1 MILAAGFGT
10 RLWPLTI
17 GRTKPAI
24 PFLNR
29 PLIAFTIDYL
39 RQFGCDEIIINL
51 HHEPESVR
59 AQIGDGA
66 QFGVRIHYSVEEP
79 EILGT
84 SGALDNVRAQ
94 LENDTFIV
102 VNGKIITDID
112 LAAALQTHRAKQAL
126 ATLVL
131 RPNPKRER
139 FSEVLVTADG
149 RIEKFG
155 GFPQTA
161 DRRPQTADR
170 RPQTADRRPQ
180 DFEPRTQNPELGT
193 WSLAPS
199 PQPPA
204 PLMFTGIHILD
215 PHIFE
220 FIPRGVFSDSVR
232 DVYPPAMAAGKVIA
246 AHVANDGSW
255 YELSTLERYW
265 AISQEFLRRAGRA
278 VVMDEGCVIDSSAH
292 ISGSVLW
299 QRVHVE
305 GGARLT
311 DCVIGDDVV
320 IPAGAEF
327 QRAVIVRAAL
337 AAPQPPP
344 QKAQR
349 GTVVGDN
356 LVVPF

>member
-39 RQFGCDEIIINL
+39 KQFGCDEIIINL
-51 HHEPESVR
+51 HHEPDSVR
-59 AQIGDGA
+59 AQIGNGS
-66 QFGVRIHYSVEEP
+66 QFGVHIRYAVEEP

-84 SGALDNVRAQ
+84 SGALDNVREQ
-94 LENDTFIV
+94 LENDTFLV

-112 LAAALQTHRAKQAL
+112 LAAALQTHREKKAL

-149 RIEKFG
+149 RIEKFA
-155 GFPQTA
+155 GFPQN
-161 DRRPQTADR
+161 P
-170 RPQTADRRPQ
+170 
-180 DFEPRTQNPELGT
+180 EPRTQNPE
-193 WSLAPS
+193 P
-199 PQPPA
+199 

-215 PHIFE
+215 PKIFK

-246 AHVANDGSW
+246 AHVAAQGSW

-265 AISQEFLRRAGRA
+265 AISQEFVQREGRN
-278 VVMDEGCVIDSSAH
+278 VVMDEGCVIDPSAQ
-292 ISGSVLW
+292 INCSILW
-299 QRVHVE
+299 QRVRVE
-305 GGARLT
+305 AGAQLA
-311 DCVIGDDVV
+311 DCVIGDDVT
-320 IPAGAEF
+320 IPAGAKF
-327 QRAVIVRAAL
+327 QRVVIVRAAL
-337 AAPQPPP
+337 AAHYPPP
-344 QKAQR
+344 EKANR
-349 GTVVGDN
+349 GEVVGAN
-356 LVVPF
+356 LVVPI

>member
-1 MILAAGFGT
+1 MKAMILAAGFGT

-39 RQFGCDEIIINL
+39 KQFGCDEIIINL
-51 HHEPESVR
+51 HHEPDSVR
-59 AQIGDGA
+59 AQIGAGS
-66 QFGVRIHYSVEEP
+66 QFGVRIHYAVEEP

-84 SGALDNVRAQ
+84 SGALDNVRDQ
-94 LENDTFIV
+94 LENDTFLV

-112 LAAALQTHRAKQAL
+112 LAASLQTHREKQAL

-131 RPNPKRER
+131 RPNPKHER

-149 RIEKFG
+149 RIEKFA
-155 GFPQTA
+155 GFPQH
-161 DRRPQTADR
+161 P
-170 RPQTADRRPQ
+170 
-180 DFEPRTQNPELGT
+180 ELRTQNPE
-193 WSLAPS
+193 P
-199 PQPPA
+199 

-215 PHIFE
+215 PKIFE

-246 AHVANDGSW
+246 AHVAEHGSW

-265 AISQEFLRRAGRA
+265 AISQEFLRRTGRD
-278 VVMDEGCVIDSSAH
+278 VVMDEGCVIDPSAQL
-292 ISGSVLW
+292 SGSILW
-299 QRVHVE
+299 QRVRVE
-305 GGARLT
+305 RGARLT

-320 IPAGAEF
+320 IPADAKF

-337 AAPQPPP
+337 TTNQSPPE
-344 QKAQR
+344 KANR
-349 GTVVGDN
+349 GEVIGDN

>member
-1 MILAAGFGT
+1 MKAMILAAGFGT

-39 RQFGCDEIIINL
+39 KQFGCDEIIINL
-51 HHEPESVR
+51 HHEPDSVR
-59 AQIGDGA
+59 AQIGAGS
-66 QFGVRIHYSVEEP
+66 QFGVRIHYAIEEP

-84 SGALDNVRAQ
+84 SGALDNVREL
-94 LENDTFIV
+94 LENDTFLV

-139 FSEVLVTADG
+139 FSEVRVTAVG
-149 RIEKFG
+149 HIEKFA
-155 GFPQTA
+155 GFPQ
-161 DRRPQTADR
+161 
-170 RPQTADRRPQ
+170 
-180 DFEPRTQNPELGT
+180 
-193 WSLAPS
+193 LAPS
-199 PQPPA
+199 PQSPA

-215 PHIFE
+215 PKVFE

-232 DVYPPAMAAGKVIA
+232 DVYPPALAAGKVIA
-246 AHVANDGSW
+246 AHVAEQGSW

-265 AISQEFLRRAGRA
+265 AISQEFLRRAGRD
-278 VVMDEGCVIDSSAH
+278 VVMDEGCMIDPTAQ
-292 ISGSVLW
+292 ISGSILW
-299 QRVHVE
+299 QRVRVE
-305 GGARLT
+305 RGARLT

-320 IPAGAEF
+320 IPAEAEF
-327 QRAVIVRAAL
+327 QRAVIVPAAL
-337 AAPQPPP
+337 AANQSAPE
-344 QKAQR
+344 KANP
-349 GTVVGDN
+349 GTVMGDN